1 MNTDFEGGN
10 PYLGCFF
17 TLFFFVT
24 MGAHRYN
31 KITLTGCARMTRV
44 IWLSDAE
51 AILIQLMRFHYEFN
65 VHR

>member
-1 MNTDFEGGN
+1 MNTDFEG
-10 PYLGCFF
+10 LFF

-24 MGAHRYN
+24 MEARRYN
-31 KITLTGCARMTRV
+31 KITLTGCARMKQV

-51 AILIQLMRFHYEFN
+51 AILIQLMRSNYEFN